1 MKAVHIRFK
10 EAGKIYHFSSNELN
24 LRLNDR
30 VIVETIR
37 GLELGYVVKATYELE
52 EELAFELKPVVRL
65 ATNSDISKY
74 EANIAAEPA
83 ILEKSKELAKKNK
96 LDIKIVSAEY
106 TLDKSKLI
114 ISFDSEQRVDFRE
127 LVKDLANTYKS
138 RIELRQIGP
147 RDSAKIIGGLGIC
160 GLVVCCNKF
169 LGRFNNVS
177 MKMARNQNLSMN
189 PQKISGI
196 CGKLF
201 CCLSYENEMYAEVS
215 KDAPKEY
222 SKYLNKDGL
231 EEQVVMLDLLGRK
244 ATVRVNNVYEVR
256 TFDDF
261 KNMERIPNANK
272 KQVSK

>member
-10 EAGKIYHFSSNELN
+10 EYGKIYHFSSENFNLN
-24 LRLNDR
+24 LGDK
-30 VIVETIR
+30 VILETVR
-37 GLELGYVVKATYELE
+37 GLELGFVVKATYEII

-65 ATNSDISKY
+65 ATKTDISNY
-74 EANIAAEPA
+74 DSNIAAEPA
-83 ILEKSKELAKKNK
+83 ILEKSKELVKKCK

-106 TLDKSKLI
+106 TLDRTKLI

-127 LVKDLANTYKS
+127 LVKDLASEYRS

-160 GLVVCCNKF
+160 GLVVCCNNF
-169 LGRFNNVS
+169 LGNFNAVS

-201 CCLSYENEMYAEVS
+201 CCLSYENHLYVEAS

-222 SKYLNKDGL
+222 SKYLNENGQ
-231 EEQVVMLDLLGRK
+231 EEQVVMVDLLGKK
-244 ATVRVNNVYEVR
+244 ATVKLNEAYEVR
-256 TFDDF
+256 TFDDIN
-261 KNMERIPNANK
+261 KMEKIPH
-272 KQVSK
+272 VSKNAILK